1 MFHCTYLVPMPTVC
15 FIRRF
20 FFRYWSSHVF
30 PWTAMFFMVGILLL
44 FLYAFE
50 SIRSSHGL
58 KSSAF
63 GRRPQKFGVIF
74 HLFWHLLSKS
84 ADLSKQLEDNCEILW
99 SSQKS
104 WTLSQTKEFRKTQA
118 PLCLSL
124 IIAFVCLQTA
134 ARNKLLCD
142 CGSWVQTSPSTNS
155 YI

>member
-84 ADLSKQLEDNCEILW
+84 ADLSKLLEDNCEILW

-104 WTLSQTKEFRKTQA
+104 RTLRGYG
-118 PLCLSL
+118 
-124 IIAFVCLQTA
+124 
-134 ARNKLLCD
+134 R
-142 CGSWVQTSPSTNS
+142 NS
-155 YI
+155 YKKFCWFFGEIWRHQKDILKLSDL